1 MINFSHCL
9 ILGPT
14 DETVNDFWRMVWEK
28 RLGTIVMLTRCIE
41 SGTVSKMATIL
52 HYHIIS

>member
-1 MINFSHCL
+1 MTFSYCL

-28 RLGTIVMLTRCIE
+28 RLDTIVMLTRCIE
-41 SGTVSKMATIL
+41 NGRVSIMAIIL

>member
-52 HYHIIS
+52 HYHII